1 MTSPAYIRP
10 RRLSSGDVIGIVSPA
25 GPVAA
30 LCPER
35 LQRGRAHLEDLG
47 FWTRLG
53 VHATALHGH
62 TAGTPKQRADDIHSM
77 FLDPKVCAI
86 MSTIGGMN
94 SNQVLEWLDYD
105 LIRENPKI
113 FIGYSDITALLIGI
127 YKRTGLSTFLGPA
140 VLPQFG
146 EAELHPYNRKWFEH
160 VLCKARPAGELEP
173 SLLCIHETL
182 RWGVDDD
189 RPRRADTHAGPR
201 VLVSGSA
208 SGPIL
213 AGNMGV
219 ILALAGTE
227 WFPDFDGVIL
237 CIEDD
242 EVETPATIDRYL
254 TQLRQIGVFDRIA
267 GLVIGRFHP
276 GVGFHAKDPLDEIV
290 LEATR
295 GCDIPI
301 ALDLDFG
308 HSDPM
313 FVLPQGVQAKLELGG
328 NVRFELSEP
337 AVR

>member
-1 MTSPAYIRP
+1 M
-10 RRLSSGDVIGIVSPA
+10 SPA

-35 LQRGRAHLEDLG
+35 LARGRAHLEDIG

-53 VHATALHGH
+53 VHATALSGH
-62 TAGTPKQRADDIHSM
+62 TAGTAKQRADDINSM
-77 FLDPKVCAI
+77 FADPSVRAI
-86 MSTIGGMN
+86 ISTIGGMN
-94 SNQVLEWLDYD
+94 SNQVLEWLDFD

-113 FIGYSDITALLIGI
+113 FIGYSDITALLVGI
-127 YKRTGLSTFLGPA
+127 HKRTGLSTFLGPA

-146 EAELHPYNRKWFEH
+146 EAELHPYNRKWFER
-160 VLCKARPAGELEP
+160 VLCNAEPPGELEP
-173 SLLCIHETL
+173 SLLCIHEAL

-189 RPRRADTHAGPR
+189 RPRRADAHAGPR
-201 VLVSGSA
+201 VLVPGSA
-208 SGPIL
+208 KGPIL

-227 WFPDFDGVIL
+227 WFPEFDDVIL

-242 EVETPATIDRYL
+242 EVETPATIDRYM

-276 GVGFHAKDPLDEIV
+276 DVAFSDKDPLDRVV

-295 GCDIPI
+295 GCEIPI

-313 FVLPQGVQAKLELGG
+313 FVLPQGVQARLELGES
-328 NVRFELSEP
+328 VRFELTEP